1 MIGKFLLA
9 WVETIPELVD
19 LIGKRIHPNTSQDD
33 YPYLTYSTITDQDG
47 TSLSGPDGLRRE
59 TLQIDIADTSYPRAI
74 EIEEAIVGKRG
85 ARKLNGYSVTLG
97 DDVLVGITVRE
108 ARLLD
113 RRDRYEVDANGR
125 QSGVQGRQL
134 DFLFVYENVS

>member
-1 MIGKFLLA
+1 MIGKFLIA

-33 YPYLTYSTITDQDG
+33 YPYLTYSTITDRDG
-47 TSLSGPDGLRRE
+47 TSLSGPDGLRRQ
-59 TLQIDIADTSYPRAI
+59 TLQIDIADTNYPRAI

-97 DDVLVGITVRE
+97 DDVLVDITVRE

-113 RRDRYEVDANGR
+113 RRDRYEVDVNGR